1 MRQVFLFMCIEL
13 VAISCGIILTGSRF
27 VITGD
32 VNGTIRVS
40 LLFSF

>member
-1 MRQVFLFMCIEL
+1 MIQVFFFMHTKL

-32 VNGTIRVS
+32 VNGTIRVFA
-40 LLFSF
+40 LLSF